1 MIARIKLRLKTAL
14 HCLAGRKGLQIAADL
29 KESASDDL
37 RQQIDN
43 VDPLMIDFAIAEG
56 KEGIESISTSVDSA
70 QNKVITI
77 VGWMIAAL
85 ISLSGVLVV
94 QLAAIDKDVRMVII
108 NVYSIFAIGVPA
120 VIMIRGI
127 LYKVELY
134 TKGYRPSKLLDKD
147 VIKWINQNC
156 TTSEDKLNSLKSMYL
171 EKIQMMLDADYK
183 IMRQVV
189 NTYRIGVRTLVFTL
203 LFGIFSC
210 LPDLCYLAKL
220 VYRLFLKRLL
230 VPNQE

>member
-1 MIARIKLRLKTAL
+1 MLKPNMIAKIKLRLKAVL
-14 HCLAGRKGLQIAADL
+14 HYAAIGKGLWKSDDVKTGKI
-29 KESASDDL
+29 ETASDDF

-85 ISLSGVLVV
+85 ISLSGVLLV

-134 TKGYRPSKLLDKD
+134 TKGYRPSKLLDND

-203 LFGIFSC
+203 LFGIFLVC
-210 LPDLCYLAKL
+210 LIFAIW
-220 VYRLFLKRLL
+220 
-230 VPNQE
+230 PN

>member
-1 MIARIKLRLKTAL
+1 MIAKIKLRLKMAL
-14 HCLAGRKGLQIAADL
+14 HCLTGRKGLQKVAGL
-29 KESASDDL
+29 KAGKIESASDDF

-43 VDPLMIDFAIAEG
+43 VDPLMIDYAIAEG
-56 KEGIESISTSVDSA
+56 KEAIESISTSVDST

-108 NVYSIFAIGVPA
+108 NLYSIFAIGVPA

-156 TTSEDKLNSLKSMYL
+156 TTSDDKLNSLKSMYL

-203 LFGIFSC
+203 LFGIFLVC
-210 LPDLCYLAKL
+210 LIFAIWPS
-220 VYRLFLKRLL
+220 
-230 VPNQE
+230 

>member
-1 MIARIKLRLKTAL
+1 MLKPNMIARIKLRLKVVL
-14 HCLAGRKGLQIAADL
+14 HYAAIGKGLRKTDDVKTGKI
-29 KESASDDL
+29 ETASDDF

-43 VDPLMIDFAIAEG
+43 VDPLMIDYAIAEG
-56 KEGIESISTSVDSA
+56 KDAIESISASIDST
-70 QNKVITI
+70 QDKVITI

-94 QLAAIDKDVRMVII
+94 QLAAIDKDARMIII
-108 NVYSIFAIGVPA
+108 NAYSIFAIGVPA
-120 VIMIRGI
+120 VIMIGRI
-127 LYKVELY
+127 LYNVEIY
-134 TKGYRPSKLLDKD
+134 TKGYQPSKLLDKD
-147 VIKWINQNC
+147 VINWINRNC

-203 LFGIFSC
+203 LFGIFLVC
-210 LPDLCYLAKL
+210 LIFAIWPC
-220 VYRLFLKRLL
+220 
-230 VPNQE
+230 